1 MWVRMMWWWPG
12 GAGSGWA
19 WVLMTIGM
27 LLFWGVLIAGGI
39 ALVRALNRLT
49 SGSEPAPRPT
59 PEQVLA
65 DRFARGEIDEDEYR
79 RRLATLSSSGSV
91 TRP

>member
-19 WVLMTIGM
+19 WAVMTIGM

-49 SGSEPAPRPT
+49 SGSEQVPRPT
-59 PEQVLA
+59 PQQVLA

-79 RRLATLSSSGSV
+79 RRLAALSSSGSV